1 MTFDPHAA
9 PTVAL
14 PGGKENDSWFEWL
27 LATRHGGDAAYA
39 AALQPMLDDIRGR
52 LLDHAR
58 LEPGMRIADVGSGA
72 GFAGFG
78 TLERQ
83 PTSEITFVDISP
95 ALLAHA
101 RDAAQRRG
109 VAERCR
115 FINASAEALDG
126 IADASID
133 IVLVR
138 AVLAYLSDRGAA
150 IREFRRILRPGG
162 RISIVEPIF
171 QDQAFAVA
179 GLASQLRSGD
189 CGPAGRYL
197 ELLHRWRSAHF
208 PDSVAEIQRDP
219 LTSYNERDLLRLLEN
234 AGFVEVHL
242 RLHIDS
248 IRALPMP
255 WAAFLAGSPYADAP
269 SMGEILQTRFAPDEQ
284 IEFERLFRTDI
295 EAGATVE
302 RNVNAYLFAQTPP
315 IV

>member
-1 MTFDPHAA
+1 MTFA
-9 PTVAL
+9 PRSALTVAL
-14 PGGKENDSWFEWL
+14 PSGKENDSWLEWL
-27 LATRHGGDAAYA
+27 SATRHGGDAAYA
-39 AALQPMLDDIRGR
+39 AALQPLLDDIRGR

-78 TLERQ
+78 ALERE

-101 RDAAQRRG
+101 CDAAQRRG
-109 VAERCR
+109 VAGRCR
-115 FINASAEALDG
+115 FVNASAEALDA
-126 IADASID
+126 IADHSTD

-219 LTSYNERDLLRLLEN
+219 LTSFSERDLLRLLEN
-234 AGFVEVHL
+234 AGFVEVHV

-255 WAAFLAGSPYADAP
+255 WAAFLASSPYADAP
-269 SMGEILQTRFAPDEQ
+269 SMGEVLQTRFAPDEQ
-284 IEFERLFRTDI
+284 TEFERLFRTDI
-295 EAGATVE
+295 EAGTTVE
-302 RNVNAYLFAQTPP
+302 RNVNAYLFAQTPRY
-315 IV
+315 